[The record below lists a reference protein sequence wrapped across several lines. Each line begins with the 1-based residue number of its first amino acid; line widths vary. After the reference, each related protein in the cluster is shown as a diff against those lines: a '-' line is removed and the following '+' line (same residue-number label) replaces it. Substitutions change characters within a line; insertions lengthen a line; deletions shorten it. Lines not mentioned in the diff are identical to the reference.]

1 MPLDRPPIL
10 HSHLNMQFI
19 IKSKER
25 NDGADNKSIVGY
37 VLSSFIIAD
46 GLLAAGGEH
55 ATLTISQITLRALAS
70 S

>member
-1 MPLDRPPIL
+1 
-10 HSHLNMQFI
+10 MQFI